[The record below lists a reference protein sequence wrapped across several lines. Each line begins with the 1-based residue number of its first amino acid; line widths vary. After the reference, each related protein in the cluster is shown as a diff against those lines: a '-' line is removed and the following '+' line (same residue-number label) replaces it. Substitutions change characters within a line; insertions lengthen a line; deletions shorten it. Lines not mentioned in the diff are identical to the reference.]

1 MSLRCVLGKLAG
13 QTPATEEELR
23 AMRAA
28 AWHKQGILVV
38 NAEALRDE
46 WERQCL
52 TNIGRPPRGGESL
65 QIDLKG
71 CVRVHRFLCVQI
83 ETRGGAIC
91 TMGPLQKPGITNAT
105 LNADCDVLVQFVDG
119 DEP

>member
-1 MSLRCVLGKLAG
+1 MTLRCVLGKLAA

-52 TNIGRPPRGGESL
+52 TNIGNRLFGKRGAAPAGER
-65 QIDLKG
+65 DHG
-71 CVRVHRFLCVQI
+71 
-83 ETRGGAIC
+83 
-91 TMGPLQKPGITNAT
+91 
-105 LNADCDVLVQFVDG
+105 
-119 DEP
+119 

>member
-1 MSLRCVLGKLAG
+1 MTLRCVLGKLAA

-38 NAEALRDE
+38 SAEALRDE

-52 TNIGRPPRGGESL
+52 TNIGNRLFGKRTTAPAVERDHG
-65 QIDLKG
+65 
-71 CVRVHRFLCVQI
+71 
-83 ETRGGAIC
+83 
-91 TMGPLQKPGITNAT
+91 
-105 LNADCDVLVQFVDG
+105 
-119 DEP
+119 

>member
-1 MSLRCVLGKLAG
+1 MTLRCVLGKLAA

-38 NAEALRDE
+38 NADAVCDD

-52 TNIGRPPRGGESL
+52 TNIGNRLFGKRVGAPAGER
-65 QIDLKG
+65 DHG
-71 CVRVHRFLCVQI
+71 
-83 ETRGGAIC
+83 
-91 TMGPLQKPGITNAT
+91 
-105 LNADCDVLVQFVDG
+105 
-119 DEP
+119 

>member
-1 MSLRCVLGKLAG
+1 MSFGCVLGRLVG

-38 NAEALRDE
+38 NLEAVRDD

-52 TNIGRPPRGGESL
+52 ANIGERLFGKRTAAPAS
-65 QIDLKG
+65 G
-71 CVRVHRFLCVQI
+71 CNH
-83 ETRGGAIC
+83 G
-91 TMGPLQKPGITNAT
+91 
-105 LNADCDVLVQFVDG
+105 
-119 DEP
+119 

>member
-38 NAEALRDE
+38 NAEALRDD

-52 TNIGRPPRGGESL
+52 TNICNRLFGKRTTAPAVERDHS
-65 QIDLKG
+65 
-71 CVRVHRFLCVQI
+71 
-83 ETRGGAIC
+83 
-91 TMGPLQKPGITNAT
+91 
-105 LNADCDVLVQFVDG
+105 
-119 DEP
+119 